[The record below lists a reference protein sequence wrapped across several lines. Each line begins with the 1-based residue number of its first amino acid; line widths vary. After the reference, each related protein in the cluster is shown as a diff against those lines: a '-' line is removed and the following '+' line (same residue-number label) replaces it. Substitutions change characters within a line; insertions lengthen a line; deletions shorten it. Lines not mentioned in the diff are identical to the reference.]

1 MAEQDRATK
10 VALRLSDKM
19 GRVSKRLRDNNPVG
33 FGKQL
38 ITTSE
43 YRKRWL
49 GMTESERNGEIER
62 QGLDVISD
70 RLSEE

>member
-10 VALRLSDKM
+10 VALKLSGKM
-19 GRVSKRLRDNNPVG
+19 SKVSKRLRDNNPIG

-38 ITTSE
+38 VTTNE
-43 YRKRWL
+43 YRNRWL